1 MKWYQKIF
9 KWFEPK
15 VKKGTELYI
24 KHHEL
29 LEKGV
34 KPAVKGAVAMG
45 LVDKDKEKKL
55 VKEIEKGMEKAA
67 KELEKRQ

>member
-1 MKWYQKIF
+1 MWKKIINWF
-9 KWFEPK
+9 KPK
-15 VKKGTELYI
+15 VRKGTDLYI

-34 KPAVKGAVAMG
+34 KPAVKGAVKLG
-45 LVDKDKEKKL
+45 LVDKDKEDKL
-55 VKEIEKGMEKAA
+55 VKEIEKGMEKAS